1 LRKYVGLSVYSDF
14 SVPVGERIIY
24 PNITVQFAGVG
35 ALSENTLI
43 RAIKV
48 ELGEPVNEPL
58 PDGQEENALPF

>member
-1 LRKYVGLSVYSDF
+1 
-14 SVPVGERIIY
+14 VGERIIY

-48 ELGEPVNEPL
+48 ELGEPVNEPFSD
-58 PDGQEENALPF
+58 DGEENALPF